1 MQGGQCGDEHERT
14 RGGRERAAAG
24 DQRAQPGDA
33 AAQPRGHHR
42 RGDHGDQVRGWAR
55 VRVTC
60 GHVWC
65 GRVELGEDQGEEQA
79 VVLCCLSFTAG
90 GILTVSPDFSWSG
103 RPYRL
108 EVARCT
114 VSSLVTRVRR
124 WGAGRC
130 WSGALS
136 TSAATWRPPA
146 SCGRPRCSTRSRY
159 SVNYN

>member
-1 MQGGQCGDEHERT
+1 MTSEPSREMQLRNHVVTTAVETMEIRCEGGH
-14 RGGRERAAAG
+14 
-24 DQRAQPGDA
+24 
-33 AAQPRGHHR
+33 
-42 RGDHGDQVRGWAR
+42 VS
-55 VRVTC
+55 RVTC

-114 VSSLVTRVRR
+114 ASSLVTRVRR
-124 WGAGRC
+124 SGAGRC
-130 WSGALS
+130 WSGASS

-146 SCGRPRCSTRSRY
+146 SCGRPRCSTRSR
-159 SVNYN
+159 